1 MAKIQANEYAYATLS
16 SVREAINGR
25 LQSIEIPASDEVYP
39 NGVLFHKGDLVEGE
53 THVFTASEVAQEG
66 ELPWVLAMPEIN
78 TQEYRRIDNALGKF
92 RNKTGKA
99 LVGAKL
105 SVDDVLTYSDT
116 FFAETPEVGD
126 FFDLKLGGEKFTKN
140 ASPSAGALVFQVIEV
155 KDAFL
160 PTFVGGDGNLVPQSV
175 KEVCVMVVKKQA

>member
-1 MAKIQANEYAYATLS
+1 MAKIQANEYAYVTLS

-25 LQSIEIPASDEVYP
+25 LQSIEIPASNEVYP

-53 THVFTASEVAQEG
+53 THVFKASEVEQEG
-66 ELPWVLAMPEIN
+66 ELPWVLAMPEVN
-78 TQEYRRIDNALGKF
+78 TQEYRRIDNALGTW

-105 SVDDVLTYSDT
+105 SFDDVLIYSDT

-126 FFDLKLGGEKFTKN
+126 FFDLKLGGEKFPKN
-140 ASPSAGALVFQVIEV
+140 ASPETGDLLFKVIDV

-160 PTFVGGDGNLVPQSV
+160 PTFVGGDGKLFPTSV
-175 KEVCVMVVKKQA
+175 KEVRVMVVKKQA